1 MFDVLTELYQG
12 SSFIVPHDLS
22 DFVSGVH
29 SFQPPLIVVYC
40 RVDRIN
46 EAEFKSASNT
56 KTSPTHPPHHPGQ
69 QTSFLWTI
77 GPRPFW
83 ELWPNKKHKK
93 KKLNLEEFIQCLLE
107 QWAKTHNYPI
117 ELASVICLEK
127 DQGLLSTPVSKA
139 LFNYHKSVV
148 KMRIASYPR
157 YLYQRSMLSPC

>member
-1 MFDVLTELYQG
+1 M
-12 SSFIVPHDLS
+12 
-22 DFVSGVH
+22 
-29 SFQPPLIVVYC
+29 
-40 RVDRIN
+40 
-46 EAEFKSASNT
+46 
-56 KTSPTHPPHHPGQ
+56 
-69 QTSFLWTI
+69 
-77 GPRPFW
+77 
-83 ELWPNKKHKK
+83 WPNKKHKK

>member
-93 KKLNLEEFIQCLLE
+93 KKLNLEEFIQCLAVE
-107 QWAKTHNYPI
+107 SYHHTAHSKKKTIMKEHVLTAIESND
-117 ELASVICLEK
+117 ELAFL
-127 DQGLLSTPVSKA
+127 DGA
-139 LFNYHKSVV
+139 
-148 KMRIASYPR
+148 MDD
-157 YLYQRSMLSPC
+157 